1 MSLYKNLVYFITFL
15 YGIYILSFEA
25 SFYNDDSLF
34 LSRGIDTFS
43 VIDFS
48 PHFPG
53 YVVIIILGKFINLF
67 INDSRYSLFLLTS
80 VNMYAYSYAAA
91 GKEPTIDSK
100 EAILGAINSDNFV
113 LAKEIL
119 EKNKENYLYLTKEF
133 NEKLFDSLQAAIL
146 EKDKQKTAKWLDIS
160 IATEIQRRLDG
171 GLKNI
176 DSFNIAKVM
185 LAKADKFYKL
195 LSVSLDKELDKKL
208 KEALFQCTDSIG
220 NPGLFGVGA
229 KPVNKQRYI
238 ENKKIV
244 DELLKS
250 L

>member
-1 MSLYKNLVYFITFL
+1 MKKY
-15 YGIYILSFEA
+15 
-25 SFYNDDSLF
+25 
-34 LSRGIDTFS
+34 
-43 VIDFS
+43 
-48 PHFPG
+48 
-53 YVVIIILGKFINLF
+53 IILVLISLITSINLQ
-67 INDSRYSLFLLTS
+67 
-80 VNMYAYSYAAA
+80 AYSYAAA
-91 GKEPTIDSK
+91 GKEPTIDSR
-100 EAILGAINSDNFV
+100 EGILGAINSDNFV

-119 EKNKENYLYLTKEF
+119 EKNKDNYLYLTKEF
-133 NEKLFDSLQAAIL
+133 NEKLFSSLESSIL
-146 EKDKQKTAKWLDIS
+146 EKDKQKINKWLDVS

-176 DSFNIAKVM
+176 DNFNIAKVM

-208 KEALFQCTDSIG
+208 KEALFQCMDSIG

-229 KPVNKQRYI
+229 KPVNKEKYI